1 MQCNKMLIKV
11 LKLFLI
17 FQFST
22 KDYIAKT
29 QVYTS
34 VFETFTQYCN
44 NHSVQLV
51 TSMHSDH
58 LPLVMTAI
66 VPDSA
71 GCRSMLVHG
80 WCSWRRRLTAEQILH
95 TAIQYIDALRLT
107 WGVDCRYLASKK
119 NNTSSFLH
127 SGWASRSACSLLAN
141 PVKTW
146 SGYQPI
152 FSNNSSLCSMLRP
165 VWCPSC
171 TRRNAA
177 VHKTNSK
184 PTLPLRLAVE
194 WQAHL
199 HATSGILKNCAA
211 SKIQLTINI
220 RLIWPQLSVMK
231 KIWK

>member
-80 WCSWRRRLTAEQILH
+80 WCSRRRRLTAEQILH

-127 SGWASRSACSLLAN
+127 SGWASGSACSLLAN

-152 FSNNSSLCSMLRP
+152 FSNNSSLCSMHSAAHGETQP
-165 VWCPSC
+165 C
-171 TRRNAA
+171 TR
-177 VHKTNSK
+177 
-184 PTLPLRLAVE
+184 
-194 WQAHL
+194 
-199 HATSGILKNCAA
+199 
-211 SKIQLTINI
+211 LTVSLLYHYVWPSND
-220 RLIWPQLSVMK
+220 RLIFTLLQVYSKTVRHPK
-231 KIWK
+231 FN

>member
-1 MQCNKMLIKV
+1 MHRKQPSHFIFFSWRPSLLGTFAGNETYRNTVNTPIYNIDNFSQDSGPRCNTCHLDQDFYMNPRVSRPRLQTRGYITNAMQCNKSLIKV

-80 WCSWRRRLTAEQILH
+80 WCSRRRRLTAKQILH

-119 NNTSSFLH
+119 ITRHLFYIVVERREVH
-127 SGWASRSACSLLAN
+127 AAC
-141 PVKTW
+141 
-146 SGYQPI
+146 
-152 FSNNSSLCSMLRP
+152 
-165 VWCPSC
+165 
-171 TRRNAA
+171 
-177 VHKTNSK
+177 
-184 PTLPLRLAVE
+184 
-194 WQAHL
+194 
-199 HATSGILKNCAA
+199 
-211 SKIQLTINI
+211 
-220 RLIWPQLSVMK
+220 
-231 KIWK
+231 